1 MTGDGYRAILSAPW
15 YLNYID
21 YGSDWTQYYKVDPT
35 DFGGKDDDFKL
46 VVGGEVRYVYLYI
59 SALIYSI
66 CIFDSSYVYYISITY
81 FRFVCGEN
89 LLTLSI

>member
-35 DFGGKDDDFKL
+35 DFGGKDDNLKL

-59 SALIYSI
+59 LYV
-66 CIFDSSYVYYISITY
+66 IFIATSDSRNVYYTSSTY
-81 FRFVCGEN
+81 IRYVCGEN
-89 LLTLSI
+89 LSTLSI

>member
-35 DFGGKDDDFKL
+35 DFGGKDDNFKL
-46 VVGGEVRYVYLYI
+46 VVGGEVRHIYLWLPDI
-59 SALIYSI
+59 RGAG
-66 CIFDSSYVYYISITY
+66 V
-81 FRFVCGEN
+81 GGWGWWG
-89 LLTLSI
+89 

>member
-35 DFGGKDDDFKL
+35 DFGGKDDSFKL
-46 VVGGEVRYVYLYI
+46 VVGGEVRYI
-59 SALIYSI
+59 
-66 CIFDSSYVYYISITY
+66 
-81 FRFVCGEN
+81 
-89 LLTLSI
+89 

>member
-35 DFGGKDDDFKL
+35 DFGGKDDNFKL
-46 VVGGEVRYVYLYI
+46 VVGGEVCYVYLYI
-59 SALIYSI
+59 SYAIYI
-66 CIFDSSYVYYISITY
+66 LATLDSRNVYYMSITY

-89 LLTLSI
+89 LSTLSI